1 MPAFCLTIRHQGEDR
16 MSGHSKWANI
26 KHRKGAQDAR
36 RGKIFTKLIKEI
48 TIAARI
54 GGGDLESNSRLR
66 LAVDKA
72 KQSNMP
78 KDNID
83 RAIKKGTGDLDGV
96 IYEEDIFEGYG
107 PGGVAIIVEF
117 MTDNRTRTVADV
129 RHAFNKYGGSLGVS
143 GSVAFM
149 FDRKGQI
156 IFSAEDNDFDSIF
169 EAALEAG
176 AEDVKDE
183 DGVIEVIT
191 DPADFEVIR
200 NALEAQGLKFESAE
214 VTMIP
219 QNMTPVEGKNA
230 ESLMKMIDVLED
242 NDDVQNV
249 HANFDISDEEMEKIM
264 G

>member
-1 MPAFCLTIRHQGEDR
+1 MA
-16 MSGHSKWANI
+16 GHSKWANI
-26 KHRKGAQDAR
+26 KHRKGAQDAK

-48 TIAARI
+48 TIAAKI
-54 GGGDLESNSRLR
+54 GGGDLESNARLR

-72 KQSNMP
+72 KQANMP
-78 KDNID
+78 KDNIE
-83 RAIKKGTGDLDGV
+83 RGIKKGTGDLDGV
-96 IYEEDIFEGYG
+96 TYEEGVFEGYG
-107 PGGVAIIVEF
+107 PGGVAVIVEF

-129 RHAFNKYGGSLGVS
+129 RHAFNKCGGSLGVS

-156 IFSAEDNDFDSIF
+156 IFGEGSDFEQIF

-183 DGVIEVIT
+183 GEIVEVIT
-191 DPADFEVIR
+191 EPNDFEDVR
-200 NALEAQGLKFESAE
+200 NALTDQGFESESAE
-214 VTMIP
+214 VTMLP
-219 QNMTPVEGKNA
+219 QNMTPIEGKQA
-230 ESLMKMIDVLED
+230 EQLMRMIDMLED

-249 HANFDISDEEMEKIM
+249 YANFDISDEEMEKIM

>member
-1 MPAFCLTIRHQGEDR
+1 MA
-16 MSGHSKWANI
+16 GHSKWANI
-26 KHRKGAQDAR
+26 KHRKGAQDAK

-48 TIAARI
+48 TVAARI
-54 GGGDLESNSRLR
+54 GGGDFETNARLR

-72 KQSNMP
+72 KQGNMP
-78 KDNID
+78 KDNIE

-96 IYEEDIFEGYG
+96 TYEEGTFEGYG
-107 PGGVAIIVEF
+107 PGGVAVIVEF
-117 MTDNRTRTVADV
+117 LTDNRTRTVADV

-156 IFSAEDNDFDSIF
+156 SFDEDCDFETIF
-169 EAALEAG
+169 EAALEIG
-176 AEDVKDE
+176 AEDVKEE
-183 DGVIEVIT
+183 DGSIEVIT
-191 DPADFEVIR
+191 DPSDFEAIR
-200 NALEAQGLKFESAE
+200 NALEEQGFKSQSAE

-219 QNMTPVEGKNA
+219 QNMSPIEGKQA
-230 ESLMKMIDVLED
+230 ESLLKMLDVLED

-249 HANFDISDEEMEKIM
+249 HANYDISDQEMERIM